1 MYKTP
6 CLTFPYSCIIFN
18 SNHYLVHFSSSGI
31 FDDPAMVAEVKQC
44 VETIKKACG
53 KFSELHA
60 TAGGASAVDMNQMIR
75 WINTKEEHAKK
86 IITIVA
92 EYCLC
97 QRVKK
102 EVFATDQDYIDA
114 LKAHHAV
121 MSCAMKA
128 KQNVDEA
135 TVANLEHAV
144 GDFAKMYIKE

>member
-1 MYKTP
+1 
-6 CLTFPYSCIIFN
+6 
-18 SNHYLVHFSSSGI
+18 
-31 FDDPAMVAEVKQC
+31 MVAEVKEC
-44 VETIKKACG
+44 VETIKKASL
-53 KFSELHA
+53 KFSELHD
-60 TAGGASAVDMNQMIR
+60 AGRGGPSAVDMNQMIR

-86 IITIVA
+86 IITIIA

-102 EVFATDQDYIDA
+102 EVFATEKDYVDA

-121 MSCAMKA
+121 MQSAMKA

-144 GDFAKMYIKE
+144 KDFAKMYTKEE